1 MGSMHSNKWWRVI
14 NGLYRRSATNA
25 ITSQAALETPQTAA
39 QSMTSAA
46 AGVTA
51 MPTTNM
57 ASDWLPP
64 LFVSPEEASYY
75 VSRLADRRFV
85 TSYGDRNNRRPWYI
99 AAEKLGEIG
108 LPAVPLLFARL
119 NTTDEYEQM
128 LVLYALQLATQD
140 PQLMVRTG
148 IVNMFSWV
156 SCWTRRITLRTLQR
170 PSSGGNSM
178 RHSSIIKAYSA
189 LSITQ
194 EIKAWPLHCHQ

>member
-1 MGSMHSNKWWRVI
+1 MQ
-14 NGLYRRSATNA
+14 RSAVSIWAVCIAVSGSVLLTGCAGGQRPTPSQN
-25 ITSQAALETPQTAA
+25 QAAPETPSTAA
-39 QSMTSAA
+39 QSMTSSAT
-46 AGVTA
+46 GVTA

-64 LFVSPEEASYY
+64 LFVSPEEEASYY

-85 TSYGDRNNRRPWYI
+85 TSYGDRDNRRPWYI

-108 LPAVPLLFARL
+108 LPAVPLLFAQL

-148 IVNMFSWV
+148 GEYVQLGVVLDPTYNAENAATAQQWWQQHAAQFN
-156 SCWTRRITLRTLQR
+156 L
-170 PSSGGNSM
+170 
-178 RHSSIIKAYSA
+178 
-189 LSITQ
+189 
-194 EIKAWPLHCHQ
+194 